1 MDRGGIA
8 SPPKTQYE
16 EMRDN
21 DFRHLEHQDKDDLL
35 ATQLIRRNQLRA
47 DELLGDNHAAPNGIL
62 ESITCVN
69 FMCHERL
76 HCDLGPLLNFIVG
89 ENGSGKSAILTA
101 ITLCL
106 GGKASS
112 TNRGGSLKNFVKE
125 GCERASL
132 IVKIKNQGEDGYRR
146 DLYGDSILVERHFSK
161 NGASGF
167 KVKSE
172 MGAIIS
178 TKKSEV
184 DEIVEYYALQ
194 VDNPLNVLSQDNARQ
209 FLNQATPAQKYKYF
223 FEGVQ
228 LEQLDR
234 DYRLVQEFLEQ
245 SEAKAPLQR
254 ERVETLKADMKK
266 AEKAYE
272 SAKSNGQARRQLRL
286 LRNQVVWAQVTEEEQ
301 ILANMDQEIL
311 DFEQTIERLQ
321 EEILTC
327 TTQMQ
332 EYDGIIA
339 QKKALLDAAK
349 QEDADYDAGLQGL
362 RADYNEGRN
371 TLEALHQ
378 DERDAHMQ
386 ATRARERCAE
396 LEAKIEHEMK
406 RLEDANGDKPI
417 QLRKELDAM
426 QERRTNMVDEVA
438 ATKEVVAELEIVCRD
453 TERKCQASQQAVKDA
468 HQAVQQK
475 KKEIDDAQRILH
487 QLQHGQGG
495 KYDAYPEGM
504 EALVKAIAQDTGFK
518 DRPIGPIGTHVQL
531 LKPEWSTILEKQ
543 LGNLSDF
550 IVTNVADQK
559 RLQEH
564 INRYIK
570 RDRDTRNPPP
580 FVPIQITIGKFTTID
595 PTGHEPDEQF
605 DTILRVLN
613 IDNDIVKS
621 QLIISNGIEQVILIR
636 DRVKAEEI
644 MFSGRAPR
652 NVKMCFCEHDG
663 RKNHGLVLMNK
674 GGGSFSTSTIF
685 PHPRQPARMKTDRG
699 AQAKAQQEV
708 LEYLQQELR
717 VLQDRQAQLRQEH
730 ETDLKE
736 LEEKKTEIQTKIKAY
751 KKLDDQILTVVDVQ
765 IQKVEADLDVFEGA
779 DSRLDGLRAELKE
792 AQEKEEHYGTQYA
805 ELVVK
810 KENYNTEVEER
821 RTAYRTE
828 KERKK
833 EFEKKVQDAEMLVQ
847 RLEEARK
854 ITLAELNSKHPALDS
869 AKIEK
874 NRLAGMREDQVEG
887 IRSVTEQA
895 QQYGDRVHIAEGQTH
910 ATLKAQYEAIYRQV
924 AEAEKSR
931 GMTDKEAM
939 EQYAKAKQAHEAAYQ
954 NLKVLEK
961 INAQMKKTLQ
971 ERLNKWRLFQR
982 FVSAN
987 ARGAFATLL
996 SERGF
1001 RGQLLLDHKNHTL
1014 QLVVQTEKTEKNS
1027 AGKST
1032 KSLSGGEKSF
1042 SSICLLLA
1050 IWDAMG
1056 SPLRCLDEFD
1066 VFMDNVNRAISTN
1079 MLASIPASRLGQS
1092 VQLLT

>member
-1 MDRGGIA
+1 
-8 SPPKTQYE
+8 
-16 EMRDN
+16 MRDN
-21 DFRHLEHQDKDDLL
+21 DFRHLEHQDRDDLL
-35 ATQLIRRNQLRA
+35 ATQMIRRNQLRA

-62 ESITCVN
+62 ESITCIN

-254 ERVETLKADMKK
+254 ERVETLKADVKK

-286 LRNQVVWAQVTEEEQ
+286 LRNQMVWAQVTEQEQ
-301 ILANMDQEIL
+301 ILADMDQEIL
-311 DFEQTIERLQ
+311 NYDQEIEHLQ
-321 EEILTC
+321 EEISSYTAK
-327 TTQMQ
+327 MQ
-332 EYDGIIA
+332 EFDGIIA
-339 QKKALLDAAK
+339 EKKALLDAAK
-349 QEDADYDAGLQGL
+349 QEDDEYEAGLEEFKK
-362 RADYNEGRN
+362 RYNEGRK

-378 DERDAHMQ
+378 DERNAHME
-386 ATRARERCAE
+386 ATRARDRRAE
-396 LEAKIEHEMK
+396 LEVKIEQEMT
-406 RLEDANGDKPI
+406 RLEESNGDKPV
-417 QLRKELDAM
+417 QLRKEMDAM
-426 QERRTNMVDEVA
+426 QKRRKDMEDEVA
-438 ATKEVVAELEIVCRD
+438 ATKETVKGRETRYEDAQS
-453 TERKCQASQQAVKDA
+453 KCKASQQAEKEA
-468 HQAVQQK
+468 SRAVQQK
-475 KKEIDDAQRILH
+475 KKEIDDAKRVLS
-487 QLQHGQGG
+487 QLQNGQGG
-495 KYDAYPEGM
+495 KYDAYPKGM
-504 EALVKAIAQDTGFK
+504 EALVKAIAQDNGFK
-518 DRPIGPIGTHVQL
+518 DRPIGPIGTHIQL

-550 IVTNVADQK
+550 LVTNVADQK
-559 RLQEH
+559 RLQTH
-564 INRYIK
+564 I
-570 RDRDTRNPPP
+570 DRHIREEKQNPQPY
-580 FVPIQITIGKFTTID
+580 VPIQITIGRFTTID
-595 PTGHEPDEQF
+595 ARGHEPDEQF

-621 QLIISNGIEQVILIR
+621 QLIISNSIEQIILVR

-644 MFSGRAPR
+644 MFGDRPPR

-663 RKNHGLVLMNK
+663 RRNHGLMLTNK
-674 GGGSFSTSTIF
+674 GGGARGTAVIF

-699 AQAKAQQEV
+699 AQVKAKQEMV
-708 LEYLQQELR
+708 EYLQQELR
-717 VLQDRQAQLRQEH
+717 GLQDRHAQLRQEH
-730 ETDLKE
+730 ERDLKE
-736 LEEKKTEIQTKIKAY
+736 LAEIQTELQAKNKAIKSLE
-751 KKLDDQILTVVDVQ
+751 KQILTVVDVQ
-765 IQKVEADLDVFEGA
+765 IQHLEAQLDAFEGA
-779 DSRLDGLRAELKE
+779 DSRLDGLRTDLRE

-810 KENYNTEVEER
+810 KENYNTEIEQR
-821 RTAYRTE
+821 RAAYRAE
-828 KERKK
+828 KDRKK
-833 EFEKKVQDAEMLVQ
+833 EFEKKVQDAELIVQ
-847 RLEEARK
+847 RLEETRK
-854 ITLAELNSKHPALDS
+854 ITLEELNAKHHQLDS
-869 AKIEK
+869 DKIEK
-874 NRLAGMREDQVEG
+874 NRTVALREDQVEG
-887 IRSVTEQA
+887 IKSVTEQA
-895 QQYGDRVHIAEGQTH
+895 KHYGDRVHIAEGQTH
-910 ATLKAQYEAIYRQV
+910 ETLKAQYQAIHRQV
-924 AEAEKSR
+924 AEAEKNR

-939 EQYAKAKQAHEAAYQ
+939 EQYTQAKQAYEAAYQ
-954 NLKVLEK
+954 SLKVLEK

-1014 QLVVQTEKTEKNS
+1014 QLVVQTEKTEKNA

-1079 MLASIPASRLGQS
+1079 MLVSNSLHHSSSTVVI
-1092 VQLLT
+1092 LTGL

>member
-21 DFRHLEHQDKDDLL
+21 DFRHLEHQDRDDLL
-35 ATQLIRRNQLRA
+35 ATQMIRRNQLRA

-62 ESITCVN
+62 ESITCIN

-286 LRNQVVWAQVTEEEQ
+286 LRNQMVWAQVTEQEQ

-311 DFEQTIERLQ
+311 EYDQEIERL
-321 EEILTC
+321 EEEVSTY
-327 TTQMQ
+327 TAKMQ
-332 EYDGIIA
+332 EFEGIIA
-339 QKKALLDAAK
+339 EKKALLDAAK
-349 QEDADYDAGLQGL
+349 QEDADHDAGLQDL
-362 RADYNEGRN
+362 KKRYDEGRKS
-371 TLEALHQ
+371 LEALHQ
-378 DERDAHMQ
+378 DERSAHME
-386 ATRARERCAE
+386 ATRARERRAE
-396 LEAKIEHEMK
+396 LEIKIEHEMK

-417 QLRKELDAM
+417 QLRKKLDAV
-426 QERRTNMVDEVA
+426 QERRAEMVDEVA
-438 ATKEVVAELEIVCRD
+438 TMKEKVTELENVCED
-453 TERKCQASQQAVKDA
+453 AQRKCQASQQSEKDA
-468 HQAVQQK
+468 HRAVHEK
-475 KKEIDDAQRILH
+475 EKEIKDAKRILD
-487 QLQHGQGG
+487 QLQNGQGG
-495 KYDAYPEGM
+495 KYDAYPKGM
-504 EALVKAIAQDTGFK
+504 EALVKAIEQDKGFR
-518 DRPIGPIGTHVQL
+518 DRPIGPIGTHIQL
-531 LKPEWSTILEKQ
+531 LKPEWSSILEKQ

-550 IVTNVADQK
+550 IVTNIADQR

-564 INRYIK
+564 INRYITK
-570 RDRDTRNPPP
+570 DTNSRNTQTYM
-580 FVPIQITIGKFTTID
+580 PINISINRFTNIET
-595 PTGHEPDEQF
+595 TGHEPDEQF

-613 IDNDIVKS
+613 IDNDIVKGH
-621 QLIISNGIEQVILIR
+621 LIINNGIEQVILVR

-644 MFSGRAPR
+644 MFNGRPPR
-652 NVKMCFCEHDG
+652 NVRMCFCEHDG
-663 RKNHGLVLMNK
+663 RKNFGLSLINK
-674 GGGSFSTSTIF
+674 GGGSRSTNPII
-685 PHPRQPARMKTDRG
+685 PHPTQPARMKTDRG
-699 AQAKAQQEV
+699 AQVKVQQEMV
-708 LEYLQQELR
+708 EYLQQELR
-717 VLQDRQAQLRQEH
+717 VLQDRQDQLRQEH

-736 LEEKKTEIQTKIKAY
+736 LAGKRTELQTTAKAQKNLEKQ
-751 KKLDDQILTVVDVQ
+751 LLTAVDVQ
-765 IQKVEADLDVFEGA
+765 IRNLEAKLDKYEGA
-779 DSRLDGLRAELKE
+779 DSRLDGLKAELKE

-810 KENYNTEVEER
+810 KENYNTEVEQR
-821 RTAYRTE
+821 RAAFRAE
-828 KERKK
+828 KERKR

-847 RLEEARK
+847 RLEENRK
-854 ITLAELNSKHPALDS
+854 ITLEELNAKHHQLDS
-869 AKIEK
+869 DKIEK
-874 NRLAGMREDQVEG
+874 NRTVAQREDQVEG

-910 ATLKAQYEAIYRQV
+910 ETLKAQYQAIHRQV

-931 GMTDKEAM
+931 GMSDKEAM
-939 EQYAKAKQAHEAAYQ
+939 EQYAKAKQAYEAAYQ
-954 NLKVLEK
+954 NLKVLET

-1014 QLVVQTEKTEKNS
+1014 QLVVQTEKTDKNS

-1079 MLASIPASRLGQS
+1079 MLVSISTIRPDES
-1092 VQLLT
+1092 V